1 MTVFNFIIYSNTPVK
16 LMNLDKTLL
25 KRTIDQTKPQDLL
38 VLTVNKLEKGSVNT
52 NLKTIEKFINSKDD
66 YVIMAMRR

>member
-25 KRTIDQTKPQDLL
+25 KRTIDKTKPQDLL
-38 VLTVNKLEKGSVNT
+38 VLTVNKLEKGSVSEVAPVFCT
-52 NLKTIEKFINSKDD
+52 L
-66 YVIMAMRR
+66 V

>member
-1 MTVFNFIIYSNTPVK
+1 MI
-16 LMNLDKTLL
+16 DKTLL

-52 NLKTIEKFINSKDD
+52 NLKTIVNFITIKDD
-66 YVIMAMRR
+66 YIIMVMRR

>member
-1 MTVFNFIIYSNTPVK
+1 MAE
-16 LMNLDKTLL
+16 LMNFDKTLV
-25 KRTIDQTKPQDLL
+25 KRTIDQTRSQDLL

-66 YVIMAMRR
+66 YVIMVMRR

>member
-1 MTVFNFIIYSNTPVK
+1 MAK

-25 KRTIDQTKPQDLL
+25 KRTIDRTRPQDLL

-52 NLKTIEKFINSKDD
+52 NLKMIVNFITIKDD
-66 YVIMAMRR
+66 YIIMVIRR

>member
-1 MTVFNFIIYSNTPVK
+1 MVK

-52 NLKTIEKFINSKDD
+52 NLQKVVKFIKNKDD
-66 YVIMAMRR
+66 YVIVVMRR

>member
-1 MTVFNFIIYSNTPVK
+1 MAK

-25 KRTIDQTKPQDLL
+25 KRTIDQTRPQDLL

-52 NLKTIEKFINSKDD
+52 NLKMIEKFMNTKDD
-66 YVIMAMRR
+66 YVIVVMRR

>member
-1 MTVFNFIIYSNTPVK
+1 MAK

-25 KRTIDQTKPQDLL
+25 KRAIDQTKPQDLL

-52 NLKTIEKFINSKDD
+52 HLKTIEKFMNSKDD
-66 YVIMAMRR
+66 YVIMVMRR

>member
-1 MTVFNFIIYSNTPVK
+1 
-16 LMNLDKTLL
+16 MNLDKTLL

-52 NLKTIEKFINSKDD
+52 NLKTIEKFMNSKDD
-66 YVIMAMRR
+66 YVIMVMRR

>member
-1 MTVFNFIIYSNTPVK
+1 MI
-16 LMNLDKTLL
+16 DKTLL

-52 NLKTIEKFINSKDD
+52 NLKTIVKFITIKDD
-66 YVIMAMRR
+66 YIIMVMRR

>member
-1 MTVFNFIIYSNTPVK
+1 MAK
-16 LMNLDKTLL
+16 LMNLDKPLL

-52 NLKTIEKFINSKDD
+52 HLKTIEKFMNSKDD
-66 YVIMAMRR
+66 YVIMVMRR

>member
-1 MTVFNFIIYSNTPVK
+1 MVK

-25 KRTIDQTKPQDLL
+25 KRTIDQTRPQDLL

-52 NLKTIEKFINSKDD
+52 HLKMIEKFMNSKDD
-66 YVIMAMRR
+66 YIIMVMRR

>member
-1 MTVFNFIIYSNTPVK
+1 MVK

-25 KRTIDQTKPQDLL
+25 KRAIDETKPQDLL

-52 NLKTIEKFINSKDD
+52 NLKTIEKFMNSKDD
-66 YVIMAMRR
+66 YLIMVMRK

>member
-1 MTVFNFIIYSNTPVK
+1 MIKPMNF
-16 LMNLDKTLL
+16 DKTLL
-25 KRTIDQTKPQDLL
+25 KRTIDQTRPQDLL

-66 YVIMAMRR
+66 YVIIVMRR

>member
-1 MTVFNFIIYSNTPVK
+1 
-16 LMNLDKTLL
+16 MNLDKTLL
-25 KRTIDQTKPQDLL
+25 KRAIDKTKPQDLL

-66 YVIMAMRR
+66 YVIIVMRR

>member
-25 KRTIDQTKPQDLL
+25 KRTIDQTRPQDLL

-66 YVIMAMRR
+66 YVIIVMRR

>member
-25 KRTIDQTKPQDLL
+25 KRTIDQTRPQDLL

-52 NLKTIEKFINSKDD
+52 NLKTIEKFMNSKDD
-66 YVIMAMRR
+66 YVIIVMRR